1 MTVMLRKSH
10 RAAFLDLN
18 GTLVLPIKP
27 QSLNELMLIEDAGSE
42 IARLSRAGFLCP
54 VVTGQSRI
62 AKGFF
67 SLEEFQSWFSNFA
80 RHLSGCGAYVVGP
93 YVCPHRFNEP
103 CECKKP
109 STLLYRLAADEHGI
123 DLQRSFV
130 IGDSVEDVCAAR
142 RFGGLGCLV
151 RTGWAEDDAVVERAL
166 PYSSFVAESLGR
178 AVDWILAQ
186 S

>member
-1 MTVMLRKSH
+1 MSRPIQ
-10 RAAFLDLN
+10 RAVFLDLN

-27 QSLNELMLIEDAGSE
+27 KALSELRLIADAGE
-42 IARLSRAGFLCP
+42 QIARLSAGGFLCP
-54 VVTGQSRI
+54 VVTVQSRI

-67 SLEEFQSWFSNFA
+67 SSEEFLKWFGSFA
-80 RHLSGCGAYVVGP
+80 NDLAGFGAHVLGP

-109 STLLYRLAADEHGI
+109 STLLYQRAANEHEI
-123 DLQRSFV
+123 DLLASFV
-130 IGDSVEDVCAAR
+130 VGDSPEDVCAAR
-142 RFGGLGCLV
+142 RFGGQGCLV
-151 RTGWAEDDAVVERAL
+151 RTGWAEDPAVVERAL
-166 PYSSFVAESLGR
+166 PYSSFIAASLGR

>member
-1 MTVMLRKSH
+1 MRQ
-10 RAAFLDLN
+10 RAVFLDLN

-27 QSLNELMLIEDAGSE
+27 QSLNELTQIENAGSE
-42 IARLSRAGFLCP
+42 IARLSGAGFLCP
-54 VVTGQSRI
+54 VITVQSRI
-62 AKGFF
+62 NKGVF
-67 SLEEFQSWFSNFA
+67 SLEEFLNWFDSFA
-80 RHLSGCGAYVVGP
+80 SSVRISGAYLLGP

-109 STLLYRLAADEHGI
+109 STFLYRLAAEEHGI

-130 IGDSVEDVCAAR
+130 IGDSVEDVCAAKQ
-142 RFGGLGCLV
+142 FGGQGCLV
-151 RTGWAEDDAVVERAL
+151 RTGWAKDIAVVERAL